1 MVDSGDLKSPGRKSV
16 WVRLPPPAQ
25 LLLCNMKKLLIN
37 ENFFSSWNSDMSY
50 ILGFIVADG
59 SVWKRKNRKNSYVMN
74 ITNKEGEHLEK
85 IQKAMSSKYK
95 LGTKNGGYDNEREY
109 FCIQVSNKQIC
120 KDLINLGVLPRKT
133 YNLYPIEVPEK
144 YFPDFVRGFF
154 DGDGS
159 VYIYKVNNV
168 PQIKVGFV
176 SASLSFITNLNQC
189 ICRNLNIPQK
199 TIHKRKDKGKTI
211 FLYTTNFY
219 IDDCQ
224 KLAKFMYQ
232 NNPTLYLPRKY
243 QIFEKWKSIKRHS
256 YIKQNYPSK
265 IGWRLNQLA
274 KIN

>member
-1 MVDSGDLKSPGRKSV
+1 
-16 WVRLPPPAQ
+16 
-25 LLLCNMKKLLIN
+25 MKKLLIN
-37 ENFFSSWNSDMSY
+37 ENFFSSWNSNMSY

-74 ITNKEGEHLEK
+74 ITNKEKQHLEK
-85 IQKAMSSKYK
+85 IQKVMSSRYK
-95 LGTKNGGYDNEREY
+95 LGTKSDGYDNKREY

-120 KDLINLGVLPRKT
+120 KDLINLGVSPRKT
-133 YNLYPIEVPEK
+133 YNLDPIEVPEK

-159 VYIYKVNNV
+159 VYIYKVNDA
-168 PQIKVGFV
+168 PQIKAGFV
-176 SASLSFITNLNQC
+176 SASAPFMVKFNKNLC
-189 ICRNLNIPQK
+189 ENLNIPQK
-199 TIHKRKDKGKTI
+199 TIHKTKYKYKTI
-211 FLYTTNFY
+211 PLYTIDFY

-232 NNPTLYLPRKY
+232 NNPTLYLLRKY
-243 QIFEKWKSIKRHS
+243 QTFEKWKSIKRHR

-274 KIN
+274 IN